1 MVSVSRSQRL
11 DRAAARQRIR
21 GRATRRVVC
30 APSCP
35 DAQLLQVRHGR
46 VGAQVACRRD
56 LGHTQAWLTHP
67 RLRRSCSPRR
77 RRSDGRL
84 IGACDVTIE
93 RESEGDLGYIL
104 AREAWGQGYAS
115 EVAAALVQAGFE
127 QLKLK
132 RIFAICDVNNYGSIR
147 VLEKAGLRREVM
159 LENYKEAKGRWWNV
173 YFYALTH
180 SNWLALRESE
190 NHRLPNS
197 I

>member
-1 MVSVSRSQRL
+1 MTDRLTLPIETERLLLRDFVEADFAAVHAYASDTEVTRYMFYPPRSEADTRNY
-11 DRAAARQRIR
+11 IR
-21 GRATRRVVC
+21 RMIQSQSEEPRVIWELAIV
-30 APSCP
+30 
-35 DAQLLQVRHGR
+35 
-46 VGAQVACRRD
+46 
-56 LGHTQAWLTHP
+56 
-67 RLRRSCSPRR
+67 